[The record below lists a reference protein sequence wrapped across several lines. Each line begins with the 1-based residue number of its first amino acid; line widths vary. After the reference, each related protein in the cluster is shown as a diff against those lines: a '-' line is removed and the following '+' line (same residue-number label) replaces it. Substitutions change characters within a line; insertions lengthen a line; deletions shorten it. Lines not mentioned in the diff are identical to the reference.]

1 MSPRFRCWHQH
12 QKHWHQHKL
21 HNVIN
26 IRKMLS
32 YVALKPSKPLL
43 DKNKIPAVNR
53 TGVVSVS
60 VSAPPKKPKI
70 SQTSAVDSGNQN
82 APMRPRSARLKTQE
96 TPYPGSDSRTSSRAG
111 RNATTSSNEK
121 PKTKMSAITA
131 AKLKDKAVKPIKV
144 NWRKCQSKE
153 R

>member
-1 MSPRFRCWHQH
+1 M
-12 QKHWHQHKL
+12 
-21 HNVIN
+21 
-26 IRKMLS
+26 
-32 YVALKPSKPLL
+32 

-131 AKLKDKAVKPIKV
+131 AKLKEKEEKEALRNRKFCLQYGIKYV
-144 NWRKCQSKE
+144 IYWVIQHNNL
-153 R
+153 

>member
-1 MSPRFRCWHQH
+1 M
-12 QKHWHQHKL
+12 
-21 HNVIN
+21 
-26 IRKMLS
+26 
-32 YVALKPSKPLL
+32 
-43 DKNKIPAVNR
+43 NR

-70 SQTSAVDSGNQN
+70 SQTSQSAVDSSTNQN

-111 RNATTSSNEK
+111 RNAFGTAASNDK

-131 AKLKDKAVKPIKV
+131 AKLKEKEEKEALR
-144 NWRKCQSKE
+144 NRKLQNIWQDLTFFAKYCH
-153 R
+153 

>member
-1 MSPRFRCWHQH
+1 
-12 QKHWHQHKL
+12 
-21 HNVIN
+21 
-26 IRKMLS
+26 MLS

-131 AKLKDKAVKPIKV
+131 AKLKDKEEKEALRNRKFFQYSIKYVKYLVIQHNIV
-144 NWRKCQSKE
+144 NPKSLGRFIWPK
-153 R
+153 